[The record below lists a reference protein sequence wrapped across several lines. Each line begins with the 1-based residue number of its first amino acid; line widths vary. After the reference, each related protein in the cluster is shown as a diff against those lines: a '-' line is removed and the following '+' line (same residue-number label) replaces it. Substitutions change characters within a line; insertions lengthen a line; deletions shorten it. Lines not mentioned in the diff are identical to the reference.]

1 MKKRQITFS
10 LKASIML
17 LFLIIIVL
25 TASAIGYNGIVSIKQ
40 LLRSSYDTYSSAVDE
55 GSKVEIKSQVQNAIS
70 IVQHEYNSFLSGK
83 KTEEEAK
90 ETSRE
95 ILRCMRYRDDQSGYF
110 WIDAVDGLLI
120 MHGILSDQ
128 EGTNRIN
135 LQDQNGVLI
144 TKQIIDICQS
154 AEKGGYTEFYF
165 TKSDGT
171 TVAPKLS
178 YSELFEPWGWTISTG
193 NYIDDIKNERMSL
206 QTELKNT
213 YDHLLSRI
221 NLVFTIAVSAS
232 LVVAF
237 FYGTYLTRPIQK
249 IQTYAQVLSSGDMT
263 SSISIKQ
270 KNEIGQMADSLH
282 IAQQNMRELLQDI
295 KNVSQHVQDA
305 VHEFEQ
311 SFTDMTQS
319 IIDVSDSVDTL
330 TNNIHEQA
338 SSTNKAADE
347 VDTMA
352 QEIQKTDSEINA
364 LNQNAADMKQLSEQ
378 SMITLTSLISIN
390 EKTQKNL
397 SEMHQQTE
405 TMNQSVQQI
414 QIAANLINELSDQ
427 TSLLALNASIEAARA
442 GEFGKGFSVVADEI
456 GKLAQQ
462 SANSVEEIRKI
473 LNELLSNS
481 DRSIRIMEEI
491 NRSNQNQVVSLSE
504 TKETFHKLYQEL
516 EQFVNSVESIDQRTQ
531 EIEQRRSSV
540 TQTLRTLNQLAQDN
554 ATVTQETSTMS
565 LELSRMV
572 GDSAQ
577 IVNTLEETAKTLI
590 ANVKKFKIE

>member
-1 MKKRQITFS
+1 MKKKQFTFS

-17 LFLIIIVL
+17 LFFIIIVL
-25 TASAIGYNGIVSIKQ
+25 TASAIGYNGILSIKE
-40 LLRSSYDTYSSAVDE
+40 LLETSYHTYAFAVDE
-55 GSKVEIKSQVQNAIS
+55 GSKMEIKSQVQNAVS
-70 IVQHEYNSFLSGK
+70 IVQYEYDSYLAGK

-90 ETSRE
+90 ETARE

-128 EGTNRIN
+128 EGTNRIQ

-144 TKQIIDICQS
+144 TKQIIDVCQS
-154 AEKGGYTEFYF
+154 AEKGGYNEFYF
-165 TKSDGT
+165 TKADGVT
-171 TVAPKLS
+171 IAPKLS

-193 NYIDDIKNERMSL
+193 NYIDDIKAERMNL
-206 QTELKNT
+206 QIDLKST

-221 NLVFTIAVSAS
+221 NLVFVIAVMFS
-232 LVVAF
+232 LIAAF
-237 FYGTYLTRPIQK
+237 FYGTYLTRPIKK
-249 IQTYAQVLSSGDMT
+249 IQTYAKVLSSGDMT
-263 SSISIKQ
+263 SNISINQ

-282 IAQQNMRELLQDI
+282 MAQQNMRELLQDI

-319 IIDVSDSVDTL
+319 IIEVSDSVDTL
-330 TNNIHEQA
+330 TNNINEQA
-338 SSTNKAADE
+338 SSTDQAADE
-347 VDTMA
+347 VNTMA
-352 QEIQKTDSEINA
+352 EKIQETNFEINA
-364 LNQNAADMKQLSEQ
+364 LNQNASDMKQLSEQ
-378 SMITLTSLISIN
+378 SMTTLASLISIN
-390 EKTQKNL
+390 AKTQDNL

-442 GEFGKGFSVVADEI
+442 GEFGRGFSVVADEI

-481 DRSIRIMEEI
+481 SRSMKIMEEI
-491 NRSNQNQVVSLSE
+491 NHSNQNQVVSLSE
-504 TKETFHKLYQEL
+504 TKDTFHQLYQEL
-516 EQFVNSVESIDQRTQ
+516 EQFVNSVESIDQKTQ

-540 TQTLRTLNQLAQDN
+540 TQTLHMLNQLAQDN
-554 ATVTQETSTMS
+554 AAVTQQTSGMS

-577 IVNTLEETAKTLI
+577 VVNTLEETAKTLVD
-590 ANVKKFKIE
+590 NVKKFKIE